1 MNLPAPD
8 FSLAGRVA
16 IVTGGMGIL
25 GLRFV
30 RGLAAQGADV
40 AVFDVATVATAAAEK
55 LPALAEECG
64 RRIEFFAC
72 DVSDPASVQTAVNAV
87 VARLGR
93 IDVLMNNAATKT
105 DDLTA
110 LFDRFE
116 DYTLAQW
123 RKVMAVNLDG
133 MFLMA
138 QAVGRQLI
146 KQGQGGSVIQTAS
159 IYGSLAPDMRIYEG
173 SHYLGRE
180 ISSPAVYSASKAGV
194 IGLTK
199 YLAAYWAPHRIRVN
213 TLTPGG
219 VASGQNEAFTQK
231 YSARIPLRRMAEPDE
246 MVGAAV
252 FLASNASSY
261 VTGHNLI
268 VDGGLHAW

>member
-1 MNLPAPD
+1 MTPSESE
-8 FSLAGRVA
+8 FSLHDQVA
-16 IVTGGMGIL
+16 VVTGGLGIL
-25 GLRFV
+25 GQRFV
-30 RGLAAQGADV
+30 RGLARHGAKV
-40 AVFDVATVATAAAEK
+40 AVLDV
-55 LPALAEECG
+55 PALAERAPGILRDEAEET
-64 RRIEFFAC
+64 RNTLEFFPCNVAE
-72 DVSDPASVQTAVNAV
+72 PASVQAAVTAVV
-87 VARLGR
+87 TRFGR

-105 DDLTA
+105 DDLA
-110 LFDRFE
+110 AMMAPFE
-116 DYTLAQW
+116 NYTLDQW

-138 QAVGRQLI
+138 QAVG
-146 KQGQGGSVIQTAS
+146 KQMIQQGTGGSIIQTAS

-173 SHYLGRE
+173 SYYMGRE

-194 IGLTK
+194 IGLSK

-219 VASGQNEAFTQK
+219 VASGQNEAFTTK
-231 YSARIPLRRMAEPDE
+231 YSARIPLRRMAQPDE
-246 MVGAAV
+246 MVGAAIY
-252 FLASNASSY
+252 LASRASSY